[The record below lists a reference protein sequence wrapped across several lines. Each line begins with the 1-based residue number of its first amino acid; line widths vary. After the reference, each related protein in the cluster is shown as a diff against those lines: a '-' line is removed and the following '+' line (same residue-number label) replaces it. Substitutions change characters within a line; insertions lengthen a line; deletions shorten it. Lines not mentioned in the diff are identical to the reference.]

1 MRELSRA
8 PVRGDGWA
16 RAACD
21 ADRGAVLVNT
31 GRPAAVVGGLPV
43 GAAHAG
49 SARRRDVK
57 RLILV
62 IGAMALFV
70 VGCDAIEEVTDAVLD
85 DEPSA
90 LREGDLPNCSRAVNC
105 CAALETGTI
114 SAAVPDAVSAA
125 CSDTVAFAADA
136 SIDEY
141 QRQLQAIDDIPNLT
155 AEARAARRDDLSREW
170 QNRVEPGCRCFMEE
184 TVGTIPDLAL
194 PSDCEPILTTGD
206 LEGETC
212 SAAMESLVAAPDLDG
227 E

>member
-1 MRELSRA
+1 
-8 PVRGDGWA
+8 V
-16 RAACD
+16 
-21 ADRGAVLVNT
+21 
-31 GRPAAVVGGLPV
+31 
-43 GAAHAG
+43 
-49 SARRRDVK
+49 RRRYVK
-57 RLILV
+57 RLVWILV
-62 IGAMALFV
+62 ALTALA

-114 SAAVPDAVSAA
+114 STAVPDAVATA
-125 CSDTVAFAADA
+125 CADTVAFAADA

-141 QRQLQAIDDIPNLT
+141 QRQLQAIDEIPNLT
-155 AEARAARRDDLSREW
+155 DEARAARQADLSREW

-206 LEGETC
+206 LDGETC

>member
-1 MRELSRA
+1 M
-8 PVRGDGWA
+8 
-16 RAACD
+16 
-21 ADRGAVLVNT
+21 
-31 GRPAAVVGGLPV
+31 
-43 GAAHAG
+43 
-49 SARRRDVK
+49 K